1 MLTALQ
7 WAGSNSLVGHDE
19 KGTPSQRAQ
28 HFTKENHIMY
38 IPEAPLKYKVVSHG
52 ALPSAVRPRI
62 EYGIEQLLNREQF
75 STNEKRFG
83 RNVTTRKT
91 RIA

>member
-1 MLTALQ
+1 
-7 WAGSNSLVGHDE
+7 
-19 KGTPSQRAQ
+19 
-28 HFTKENHIMY
+28 MY
-38 IPEAPLKYKVVSHG
+38 IPEAPLKYTIISRG

-62 EYGIEQLLNREQF
+62 EFTIEQLLNSDQQ
-75 STNEKRFG
+75 TTAQKRFG

>member
-1 MLTALQ
+1 
-7 WAGSNSLVGHDE
+7 
-19 KGTPSQRAQ
+19 
-28 HFTKENHIMY
+28 MY

-75 STNEKRFG
+75 STNEKRYG

>member
-1 MLTALQ
+1 
-7 WAGSNSLVGHDE
+7 
-19 KGTPSQRAQ
+19 
-28 HFTKENHIMY
+28 MY
-38 IPEAPLKYKVVSHG
+38 IPAPTLKYKVVSNG

-75 STNEKRFG
+75 STAQKRFG
-83 RNVTTRKT
+83 RNVTVKKT

>member
-1 MLTALQ
+1 
-7 WAGSNSLVGHDE
+7 
-19 KGTPSQRAQ
+19 
-28 HFTKENHIMY
+28 MY
-38 IPEAPLKYKVVSHG
+38 IPEAPLKYKIVSHG

-75 STNEKRFG
+75 TTNEKRFG

>member
-1 MLTALQ
+1 
-7 WAGSNSLVGHDE
+7 
-19 KGTPSQRAQ
+19 
-28 HFTKENHIMY
+28 MY
-38 IPEAPLKYKVVSHG
+38 IPEAPLKYKVVSNG

-62 EYGIEQLLNREQF
+62 ERTIEQLLNSDQF

-83 RNVTTRKT
+83 RAVTTKKT

>member
-1 MLTALQ
+1 
-7 WAGSNSLVGHDE
+7 
-19 KGTPSQRAQ
+19 
-28 HFTKENHIMY
+28 MY

-62 EYGIEQLLNREQF
+62 EFTIEQLLNSDQQ
-75 STNEKRFG
+75 TTAQKRFG

>member
-1 MLTALQ
+1 
-7 WAGSNSLVGHDE
+7 
-19 KGTPSQRAQ
+19 
-28 HFTKENHIMY
+28 MY
-38 IPEAPLKYKVVSHG
+38 IPAPALKYKVVSNG

-62 EYGIEQLLNREQF
+62 ERTIEQLLNSDQF

-83 RNVTTRKT
+83 RKVTTRKT

>member
-1 MLTALQ
+1 
-7 WAGSNSLVGHDE
+7 
-19 KGTPSQRAQ
+19 
-28 HFTKENHIMY
+28 MY
-38 IPEAPLKYKVVSHG
+38 IPEAPLKYTIISHG

-62 EYGIEQLLNREQF
+62 EYTVEQLLNSDQR
-75 STNEKRFG
+75 STAEKRFG